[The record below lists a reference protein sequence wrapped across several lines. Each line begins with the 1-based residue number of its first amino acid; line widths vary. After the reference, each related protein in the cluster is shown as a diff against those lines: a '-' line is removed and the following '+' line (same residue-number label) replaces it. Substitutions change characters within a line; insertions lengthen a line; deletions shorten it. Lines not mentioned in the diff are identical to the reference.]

1 MVNPSILAAA
11 PGRSGDAMT
20 SGTSSGSLS
29 AYLERI
35 LRAPVYDVAIESPLE
50 VASRLSRR
58 LGIEVLLK
66 REDLQPIFSFK
77 LRGAY
82 NRISRL
88 TKAEIARGV
97 VCASAGNHA
106 QGVALAAARLGIS
119 ALVVMPETTPR
130 IKVDAVRNLGAEVLL
145 DGDDFDQASTR
156 ARAIEARDGRVF
168 IHPFDDPD
176 VIAGQG
182 TIAME
187 ILRQR
192 RGEDI
197 DSIYVPVGGGG
208 LVSGVAA
215 YVKCLFPKIRI
226 VGVEPAD
233 APTLHA
239 ALAAGRPVLLPEV
252 GLFADGCAVRRIG
265 EETFRVAQAT
275 VDEVLLVSTDEIC
288 AAIQDLHEDTRS
300 AVEPAGALALAGLKR
315 DALTRPASQ
324 GARVAIVS
332 GANLNFDRL
341 RHIAER
347 AELGQQREMLLAV
360 TIPERAGSFRAFCGL
375 LGRRNVT
382 EFNYRFADPAAAHIF
397 VGLGLAGP
405 GARDEVL
412 DSLAEAGLAAVDL
425 SGDECAKLHVRHLV
439 GGPATGVVDERLFRF
454 EFPERPGA
462 LARFLD
468 AIGARWNI
476 TLFHYR
482 NHGSDFGRVL
492 TGIQVP
498 AAEADD
504 FATHLAALG
513 YRHVEETGSVAHRL
527 FLGG

>member
-1 MVNPSILAAA
+1 VSV
-11 PGRSGDAMT
+11 
-20 SGTSSGSLS
+20 
-29 AYLERI
+29 YLERI

-50 VASRLSRR
+50 PAARMSRR
-58 LGIEVLLK
+58 LGVEVLLK
-66 REDLQPIFSFK
+66 REDLQPVFSFK

-82 NRISRL
+82 NRIARL
-88 TKAEIARGV
+88 SSDELARGV

-106 QGVALAAARLGIS
+106 QGVAMAAARRGIR
-119 ALVVMPETTPR
+119 AIIVMPETTPK
-130 IKVDAVRNLGAEVLL
+130 IKIDAVRALGAEVLL
-145 DGDDFDQASTR
+145 HGDDFDQASTC
-156 ARAIEARDGRVF
+156 AREIERREGCVF
-168 IHPFDDPD
+168 VHPFDDPD

-182 TIAME
+182 TVAME

-192 RGEDI
+192 RGETI

-208 LVSGVAA
+208 LIAGIAA
-215 YVKCLFPKIRI
+215 YAKSLFPSIRV

-239 ALAAGRPVLLPEV
+239 ALAAGMPVMLPEV

-265 EETFRVAQAT
+265 DETFRVARAT

-288 AAIQDLHEDTRS
+288 AAVQDLHEDTRS

-315 DALTRPASQ
+315 DAAMRSTSS

-347 AELGQQREMLLAV
+347 AELGQKREMLLAV
-360 TIPERAGSFRAFCGL
+360 TIPERAGSFRAFCKL

-397 VGLGLAGP
+397 VGLALESP

-412 DSLAEAGLAAVDL
+412 AALTQAGLPAVDL

-439 GGPATGVVDERLFRF
+439 GGPAFGVTDERLFRF

-492 TGIQVP
+492 AGIQVP
-498 AAEADD
+498 RADAGE
-504 FATHLAALG
+504 FASHLAALG
-513 YRHVEETGSVAHRL
+513 YRHVEETGSAAHRL